1 MINRNQQS
9 SVGNCVFE
17 LNNDIPLADVE
28 SFGIDPQEAPDQE
41 SFDDDLHETQES
53 LRMPELQTALDL
65 ILERL
70 TLSVNPL
77 ELSENL
83 GIDLFIAA
91 KQNVNSLLNQDEM

>member
-1 MINRNQQS
+1 
-9 SVGNCVFE
+9 
-17 LNNDIPLADVE
+17 
-28 SFGIDPQEAPDQE
+28 
-41 SFDDDLHETQES
+41 
-53 LRMPELQTALDL
+53 MPELQTAFDL